1 MDWTTIITSALAV
14 IFGGGWLA
22 TWRVQRRE
30 DKKASNEE
38 WQSLYNETRAR
49 NAGLE
54 HKIDE
59 LRSENLDLKLENEK
73 LKAQIERNTEDIN
86 ELRAQ
91 VKNLLAKV

>member
-1 MDWTTIITSALAV
+1 MDWTTILTSALAV
-14 IFGGGWLA
+14 IFGGGWFA
-22 TWRVQRRE
+22 TWRAQRRE

-38 WQSLYNETRAR
+38 WQSLYNETRIR
-49 NAGLE
+49 NADLE
-54 HKIDE
+54 KKIDE
-59 LRSENLDLKLENEK
+59 LRSENVDLKLENEK

>member
-14 IFGGGWLA
+14 LFGGGRFA
-22 TWRVQRRE
+22 TWRAQRRE

-38 WQSLYNETRAR
+38 WQALYNETRTR
-49 NAGLE
+49 NADLE
-54 HKIDE
+54 KKIDE

-86 ELRAQ
+86 DLRAQ
-91 VKNLLAKV
+91 VKNLLART

>member
-22 TWRVQRRE
+22 QWRSQRRE
-30 DKKASNEE
+30 DRKASSEE

-49 NAGLE
+49 NSE
-54 HKIDE
+54 NEKKIDE
-59 LRSENLDLKLENEK
+59 LRGENMDLKLENEK